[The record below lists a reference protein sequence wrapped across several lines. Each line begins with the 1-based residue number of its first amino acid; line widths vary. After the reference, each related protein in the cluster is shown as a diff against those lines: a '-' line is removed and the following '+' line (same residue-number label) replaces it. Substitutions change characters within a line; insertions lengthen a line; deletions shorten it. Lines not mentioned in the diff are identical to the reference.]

1 MHVNLPRHKP
11 SVCLLVLCCLSSRLC
26 SSLAHTFKIDPYM
39 DECFYIYTPKSK
51 AIREVSLAASY
62 EMIDETGEL
71 SGEPMLVYVMDASTQ
86 ELKYTSPKG
95 RKRGNFNVALRA
107 SHKYWLCAQNN
118 NRGPEDE
125 DAEHPDN
132 MARTVGLSY
141 QLIEG
146 SASPADD
153 PLDPNRQKLA
163 TWLDNANKVKR
174 ELKVLADQFSYAKRR
189 EKDQREVAE
198 ATFTEIMTWTVL
210 EAVAVCG
217 VALGQV
223 LMYRMFLE
231 KKRYM

>member
-1 MHVNLPRHKP
+1 
-11 SVCLLVLCCLSSRLC
+11 
-26 SSLAHTFKIDPYM
+26 M

-51 AIREVSLAASY
+51 TKTEVSLAASY

-86 ELKYTSPKG
+86 ELRYTSPKG

-107 SHKYWLCAQNN
+107 SHKYWLCVQNN
-118 NRGPEDE
+118 NRGPDDE
-125 DAEHPDN
+125 DAAHPDDI
-132 MARTVGLSY
+132 ARTVGLSY

-146 SASPADD
+146 TLSPVDD
-153 PLDPNRQKLA
+153 PLDPNAQKLA
-163 TWLDNANKVKR
+163 TWLENAGKVKR
-174 ELKVLADQFSYAKRR
+174 ELKVLSDHFSYAKRR

-210 EAVAVCG
+210 EAIAVCG